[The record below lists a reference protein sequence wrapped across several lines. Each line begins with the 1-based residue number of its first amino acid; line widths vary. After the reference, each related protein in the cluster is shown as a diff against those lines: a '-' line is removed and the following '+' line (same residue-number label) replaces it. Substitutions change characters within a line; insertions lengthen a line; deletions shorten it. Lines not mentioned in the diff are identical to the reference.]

1 MRKKGKKITNGN
13 NCVKGE
19 GRGVSGHECV
29 SAGEVRFLLSGE
41 TEESVHG
48 GGGKCEEGEWAREIG

>member
-1 MRKKGKKITNGN
+1 M
-13 NCVKGE
+13 
-19 GRGVSGHECV
+19 SGHECV

-48 GGGKCEEGEWAREIG
+48 EGGKCEEGEWAREIG